1 MGAFSVWHWLVVLM
15 VIAINVVWLIPA
27 IVILRKAGYSGWWCL
42 LLFVPGVNI
51 VMYWVFAFARWPN
64 LVTSLPGRTI

>member
-1 MGAFSVWHWLVVLM
+1 
-15 VIAINVVWLIPA
+15 VVWLIPA